1 MKVKVLIIR
10 FSSIGDIVLTSPAI
24 RCLKQQ
30 LDGDVEIHF
39 LTKKAFKSTLIA
51 NPHLSKIYPP
61 FLPTSK
67 MGMLVLLLEVHM
79 LQNAY
84 LLRK

>member
-39 LTKKAFKSTLIA
+39 LTQH
-51 NPHLSKIYPP
+51 PHL
-61 FLPTSK
+61 TA
-67 MGMLVLLLEVHM
+67 VLNTELLEMFKTAV
-79 LQNAY
+79 
-84 LLRK
+84 RWGC